1 MPSFPVEKADKVFFA
16 IAAGVTLT
24 LAACFPLV
32 QELDHLTDRTRPMY
46 EDLESMEWLQYQSVT
61 VTGRAVPL
69 ELTDSES
76 ARVAGQVFTP
86 SQGVTVV
93 VRTPEADSYCV
104 QVSNQYGD
112 VSRWACLDE
121 QNPPRDPDAPLES
134 GP

>member
-121 QNPPRDPDAPLES
+121 QDPPRDPDAPLES